1 MVRLH
6 RADEPRSAS
15 DSARPGDPIGPRF
28 DMPLASTPRHVN
40 HDPVTRLAQG
50 PFGGSCSAI
59 HIYLRSPCSLDWP
72 AGAARDRA
80 AVDRVSA
87 CDARERWHHTLQ
99 SLRPGGRLDRRQAG
113 SGRQSRGVA

>member
-59 HIYLRSPCSLDWP
+59 HIYLRSPCSLEWP
-72 AGAARDRA
+72 AGAAEIVPRSIAFPRA
-80 AVDRVSA
+80 TPG
-87 CDARERWHHTLQ
+87 ERWHHILQ